1 MVLISS
7 FIPFP
12 NISWWAMAHNGTVH
26 FDGCEHFEK
35 MTYRN
40 KYFITGANGGIQL
53 SIPLEQGRE
62 QRRPM
67 NEVMIYNKERWQTQH
82 WRTLVSV
89 YKRTPF
95 FEHYEPSL
103 HSLFEQQY
111 SRLADFNLATIH
123 WLKRQLKAV
132 FEEQFTVSYQ
142 KQYEGVTDLRAGFKP
157 AIEKNSIVTEPYYQV
172 FSDRNGFLPNLS
184 MLDLLFAEGPNSLN
198 WVKHHEELIIGWTK
212 K

>member
-1 MVLISS
+1 MLLVSS

-12 NISWWAMAHNGTVH
+12 NISWWAMAHKATVL
-26 FDGCEHFEK
+26 FDGTEHFEK

-53 SIPLEQGRE
+53 SVPLEQGRE

-103 HSLFEQQY
+103 QTLFEKQY
-111 SRLADFNLATIH
+111 TSLTDFNLATIY
-123 WLKRQLKAV
+123 WLKKQLHAV
-132 FEEQFTVSYQ
+132 FEEQFAEVYR
-142 KQYEGVTDLRAGFKP
+142 G
-157 AIEKNSIVTEPYYQV
+157 
-172 FSDRNGFLPNLS
+172 
-184 MLDLLFAEGPNSLN
+184 AEGRHS
-198 WVKHHEELIIGWTK
+198 HH
-212 K
+212 